1 MGVIWNEYRSKE
13 SNSNKVLQWALFKKQ
28 DLRLGSLEFMNFLK
42 SPKDFKRDFERKLS
56 TFEFWLALAW
66 LGAKCR
72 GKTFSLLF
80 SILHCTV
87 TVQYC

>member
-42 SPKDFKRDFERKLS
+42 SPKDFKRDFK
-56 TFEFWLALAW
+56 
-66 LGAKCR
+66 K
-72 GKTFSLLF
+72 
-80 SILHCTV
+80 IV
-87 TVQYC
+87 TIQLEVVNI